1 MTTPT
6 AHVPLPLL
14 EMRDGMPVSTA
25 FDDVYFSRAGAVAE
39 TEHVF
44 LRGNGLPARWQTA
57 SMDSDDDSR
66 VAFHGKPEGRRVSAE
81 GTKGT
86 KRSLQGF
93 TICELG
99 FGTGLN
105 FLVTMRAFRATA
117 PVNAKL
123 HYIAIE
129 KFPFAPEALRAL
141 LSHQPELAHETELL
155 LAAYPLRLPGIH
167 RIHLGNVTLTLCFG
181 DVLEMLNE
189 LGFSRGACPPY
200 ASLTPAATR
209 LALGA
214 THARTEDVH
223 GHVNAWYLDG
233 FSPAK
238 NAQMW
243 GEAIYQQMRRLSAPV
258 STFATFTAASHV
270 RRGLEAVGFTVTK
283 TLGFA
288 HKREMSVGVLRV
300 ASPASSEEG
309 VASGQSPVVSK
320 CEAGTVVIIIGA
332 GIAGATLA
340 RALAERGYRVTV
352 LERYHVASGASG
364 NRAGVLFPHIT
375 KQWGTSSAWYF
386 TAYGYALRELQ
397 RWQAQ
402 GLAFTQKSCGMLRLP
417 RNAEEEMVLTH
428 MQETHGLDAG
438 IVHWLPREAASAQ
451 AGVPLETGAAFFP
464 QGTWLNPEQLCAS
477 LLQHAHIT
485 VREHSLVQSL
495 VRRGDH
501 WCITLASGEAIEAP
515 ICCITAAHESAVLLS
530 DYGITLGSVGG
541 QVSEFSGDNAAANL
555 RSILCHSGY
564 AIPLTRECVAEGEP
578 RSGGVS
584 SEAAKGGRPPSLNSY
599 LVGATYHRE
608 DMLGVTAARHDENR
622 AALSAIMPSMPA
634 LEIVS
639 GRSSIRATTPDRMP
653 YIGAIDTGLYV
664 ATGFGSR
671 GLLSAPLAAEII
683 ASEVASEMPPVTQAL
698 LHAVRPTRFM
708 KS

>member
-1 MTTPT
+1 
-6 AHVPLPLL
+6 
-14 EMRDGMPVSTA
+14 MRDGMPVSTA
-25 FDDVYFSRAGAVAE
+25 FDDVYFSREGGVAE

-44 LRGNGLPARWQTA
+44 LRGNGLPARWQA
-57 SMDSDDDSR
+57 ACSNGDDDAR
-66 VAFHGKPEGRRVSAE
+66 VGSVEPLGERRARGQGPRQHSYFCPAEPRSFSAE

-93 TICELG
+93 TLCELG

-105 FLVTMRAFRATA
+105 FLVTMKEFRATA

-129 KFPFAPEALRAL
+129 KFPFAPESLRAL
-141 LSHQPELAHETELL
+141 LAQQPELAHEAEIL

-181 DVLEMLNE
+181 DVVEMLE
-189 LGFSRGACPPY
+189 AIH
-200 ASLTPAATR
+200 TPI
-209 LALGA
+209 
-214 THARTEDVH
+214 
-223 GHVNAWYLDG
+223 NAWYLDG

-238 NAQMW
+238 NGQMW
-243 GEAIYQQMRRLSAPV
+243 GEAIYQQMRRLSAPG

-283 TLGFA
+283 TRGFA

-300 ASPASSEEG
+300 ESPASSEEAVASYPSPVTSEEG
-309 VASGQSPVVSK
+309 VASGQSPVVSED
-320 CEAGTVVIIIGA
+320 EAGSAVIIIGA

-352 LERYHVASGASG
+352 LERQHVASGASG

-375 KQWGTSSAWYF
+375 KRWGTSSAWYF

-402 GLAFTQKSCGMLRLP
+402 GLAFTQTSCGMLRLP
-417 RNAEEEMVLTH
+417 RNAEEEIVLTH
-428 MQETHGLDAG
+428 VQETHGLDAG
-438 IVHWLPREAASAQ
+438 IVHWLPREAASAH

-464 QGTWLNPEQLCAS
+464 AGTWLNPEQLCAA

-485 VREHSLVQSL
+485 VREHSAVQSL
-495 VRRGDH
+495 NRRGDH
-501 WCITLASGEAIEAP
+501 WRITLASGEAIEAV
-515 ICCITAAHESAVLLS
+515 ICCITAAHESAVLLN

-541 QVSEFSGDNAAANL
+541 QVSEFSGDNAAVNL

-564 AIPLTRECVAEGEP
+564 AIPTHKTLT
-578 RSGGVS
+578 
-584 SEAAKGGRPPSLNSY
+584 
-599 LVGATYHRE
+599 VGATYHRD
-608 DMLGVTAARHDENR
+608 DMLEVTAARHDENR
-622 AALSAIMPSMPA
+622 AALSAIVPSMPA

-653 YIGAIDTGLYV
+653 YIGAIDAGLYV

-683 ASEVASEMPPVTQAL
+683 ASEVAGETPPVTQAL
-698 LHAVRPTRFM
+698 LHTVRPMRF
-708 KS
+708 KKAPATPHPQSLHA

>member
-1 MTTPT
+1 MPT

-25 FDDVYFSRAGAVAE
+25 FDDVYFSRSGGVAE

-44 LRGNGLPARWQTA
+44 LHGNSLPARWQHRDTHDGHA
-57 SMDSDDDSR
+57 R
-66 VAFHGKPEGRRVSAE
+66 VGSAE
-81 GTKGT
+81 PLAAGARG
-86 KRSLQGF
+86 QGPRQDSF
-93 TICELG
+93 TLCELG

-117 PVNAKL
+117 PADAKL

-129 KFPFAPEALRAL
+129 KFPFAPESLRAL
-141 LSHQPELAHETELL
+141 LAHQPELAQEAELL
-155 LAAYPLRLPGIH
+155 LAAYPLRLPGVH

-181 DVLEMLNE
+181 DVLEMLE
-189 LGFSRGACPPY
+189 AIH
-200 ASLTPAATR
+200 TPI
-209 LALGA
+209 
-214 THARTEDVH
+214 
-223 GHVNAWYLDG
+223 NAWYLDG

-243 GEAIYQQMRRLSAPV
+243 GEAIYQQMRRLSASG

-283 TLGFA
+283 TQGFA
-288 HKREMSVGVLRV
+288 HKREMLVGIL
-300 ASPASSEEG
+300 SENAVEG
-309 VASGQSPVVSK
+309 ETLGQELLGTRSRMTAK
-320 CEAGTVVIIIGA
+320 RGEANALPHDILVIGA

-352 LERYHVASGASG
+352 LERQHVASGASG

-375 KQWGTSSAWYF
+375 KQWGISSAWYF
-386 TAYGYALRELQ
+386 TAYGYALRQLQ

-402 GLAFTQKSCGMLRLP
+402 GLAFTQISCGMLRLP
-417 RNAEEEMVLTH
+417 RNAQEEIVLTH
-428 MQETHGLDAG
+428 VHETHGLDAG
-438 IVHWLPREAASAQ
+438 IVHWLPREAARAQ

-464 QGTWLNPEQLCAS
+464 QGTWLNPEQLCAA
-477 LLQHAHIT
+477 LLQHANIT
-485 VREHSLVQSL
+485 VREHSAVQSL
-495 VRRGDH
+495 VRRGDQ

-515 ICCITAAHESAVLLS
+515 MCCITAAYESAELLS
-530 DYGITLGSVGG
+530 HYGIRLGSVGG
-541 QVSEFSGDNAAANL
+541 QVSEFAADDTHPPL

-584 SEAAKGGRPPSLNSY
+584 SEAAKGGRPPFINTY
-599 LVGATYHRE
+599 LVGATYHRD

-622 AALSAIMPSMPA
+622 AALSAIVPSMPA
-634 LEIVS
+634 LEVVS

-683 ASEVASEMPPVTQAL
+683 ASEVAGETPPVTQAL
-698 LHAVRPTRFM
+698 LYAVRPTRFM
-708 KS
+708 KAPAAPHPQSLHA